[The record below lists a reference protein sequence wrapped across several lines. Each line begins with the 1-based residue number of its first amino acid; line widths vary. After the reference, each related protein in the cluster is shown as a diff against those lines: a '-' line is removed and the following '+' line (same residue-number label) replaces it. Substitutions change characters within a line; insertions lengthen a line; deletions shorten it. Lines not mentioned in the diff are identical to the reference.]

1 MAEIFMLVW
10 DGRGRGGYIHVTR
23 AWSDISTPGWTYFK
37 SIRPKKN
44 EKEEEENLTSY
55 LDFHFKIG
63 IVLP

>member
-1 MAEIFMLVW
+1 MGWEGKGRVYTCDESLVRNL
-10 DGRGRGGYIHVTR
+10 DSRIDLFQINQT
-23 AWSDISTPGWTYFK
+23 K
-37 SIRPKKN
+37 KKN